1 MLEIKTTFKKGILI
15 ISLGGELVRGTI
27 NYLDIIIDLIEN
39 NGFSNVLIESKVNYD
54 KYGYKKLKHLK
65 KMKNVLII

>member
-27 NYLDIIIDLIEN
+27 NYLDSIINLIEN

-54 KYGYKKLKHLK
+54 KYGYKKE
-65 KMKNVLII
+65 KNRRL